1 MSTSPNQA
9 SRSTPK
15 RTGAAA
21 SKAAVAPA
29 GFSVHP
35 RDIWRMFL
43 ERWWVGALVAV
54 PAVVAFIVFQPKP
67 EVVYQTEASL
77 LFETRANKVLPVQ
90 AVVDTTV
97 TRDAELNVHLE
108 QIRSQTFFEALQ
120 ASFTADEIDK
130 IQRPYRDPE
139 RPDAPPPS
147 LAAIIGPRVKVYARK
162 GTTIMGI
169 SIFHRDPEAAA
180 LIANRYARKYIDF
193 NIDLAMTGTNSAIV
207 FLRNQA
213 EDTRKEVEEA
223 ERNLQQYRAKY
234 NMAALG
240 ENQNVVL
247 KKVASLGESLVG
259 AQLNL
264 VSLQE
269 QLDKVETYLRENR
282 DLQEISYI
290 NGFGGIAATRNQIDG
305 LLAARRH
312 LEERY
317 LEEHPKMKDNAL
329 ALDNARKHLAADID
343 LAIADL
349 RTRTAFAASYVAKL
363 KTELASAENDARA
376 LDKISV
382 DYKFLEQF
390 ARTKQD
396 TYRAIMNRLNDANI
410 SAQMENTNIKVF
422 DRAYIPSSPINRG
435 KGQIAAKA
443 GALGVLLLF
452 SLPLGLG
459 FLDTRIKSTSDIED
473 KLQTRLLAGVRLFKN
488 IPTQQHATVFRDGS
502 DDALVEC
509 YRGLYSEIELRSDI
523 PTPKVLLVA
532 SSVPG
537 EGKSV
542 TSANLAAVF
551 AAHGRRT
558 LIVDC
563 DFRRPS
569 QHRLF
574 GVPNDR
580 GVLRWAQDH
589 RLPDLATAEEEDLG
603 IRLLSPNLHLLS
615 AGGAVKKPTE
625 IIERLAVSPLFDRL
639 KRSFDIVILD
649 TPPSAV
655 FPDALLLARHAAEVI
670 YVTKFKTV
678 RRSLVKKTLAKYD
691 ETGAYV
697 LGVVLNQLPRSRVL
711 SYDYDGYGAYGKD
724 YYQAYGEKESTK
736 A

>member
-1 MSTSPNQA
+1 
-9 SRSTPK
+9 
-15 RTGAAA
+15 
-21 SKAAVAPA
+21 
-29 GFSVHP
+29 
-35 RDIWRMFL
+35 MFL
-43 ERWWVGALVAV
+43 ERWWIGAIT
-54 PAVVAFIVFQPKP
+54 AVVAVVLFVVFQPTP
-67 EVVYQTEASL
+67 EIVYQTEASL
-77 LFETRANKVLPVQ
+77 LFETRQNKVLPVQ

-97 TRDAELNVHLE
+97 TRDVELNIHLE

-120 ASFTADEIDK
+120 ASFTPDEVEK
-130 IQRPYRDPE
+130 IQRPYRDPQN
-139 RPDAPPPS
+139 PSAPPPS
-147 LAAIIGPRVKVYARK
+147 LGSILASRVRVYARK
-162 GTTIMGI
+162 NTTIMGI
-169 SIFHRDPEAAA
+169 VVTHRDPEAAA

-247 KKVASLGESLVG
+247 KKVGSLGESLVG

-264 VSLQE
+264 VTLE
-269 QLDKVETYLRENR
+269 AQLEKVENYLRSGG
-282 DLQEISYI
+282 DLREISFI
-290 NGFGGIAATRNQIDG
+290 NNFGGIAATRGQIEQ
-305 LLAARRH
+305 LLGARRL

-317 LEEHPKMKDNAL
+317 LAEHPRMKDNAL
-329 ALDNARKHLAADID
+329 ALDIARKQLATDLD

-349 RTRTAFAASYVAKL
+349 RTRTTFARDYVAKL
-363 KTELASAENDARA
+363 KAELATSENDARA

-382 DYKFLEQF
+382 DYKFLEQY

-422 DRAYIPSSPINRG
+422 DRAYIPSTPINRS

-443 GALGVLLLF
+443 AAIGALLLF

-459 FLDTRIKSTSDIED
+459 FLDTRIKSATDVED
-473 KLQTRLLAGVRLFKN
+473 KLQAHLLAGIRVFKDV
-488 IPTQQHATVFRDGS
+488 PPAQHATVFRDGT
-502 DDALVEC
+502 DDALTES
-509 YRGLYSEIELRSDI
+509 YRGLYSEIELRSNI
-523 PTPKVLLVA
+523 APPKVILVT

-558 LIVDC
+558 LIIDC

-574 GVPNDR
+574 GLANDR
-580 GVLRWAQDH
+580 GILRWGQSH
-589 RLPDLATAEEEDLG
+589 SLPDLNSADEEDLG
-603 IRLLSPNLHLLS
+603 VRSLSPNLFLLT

-625 IIERLAVSPLFDRL
+625 IIERLAASPLIERL
-639 KRSFDIVILD
+639 RRSFDIIIVD
-649 TPPSAV
+649 TPPAAV
-655 FPDALLLARHAAEVI
+655 FPDALLLARHAAEVV

-678 RRSLVKKTLAKYD
+678 RRSVVKKALAKFED
-691 ETGAYV
+691 TGVQA
-697 LGVVLNQLPRSRVL
+697 LGIVLNQLPHSRML

-724 YYQAYGEKESTK
+724 YYQAYGEETK

>member
-1 MSTSPNQA
+1 
-9 SRSTPK
+9 
-15 RTGAAA
+15 
-21 SKAAVAPA
+21 
-29 GFSVHP
+29 
-35 RDIWRMFL
+35 MFL
-43 ERWWVGALVAV
+43 ERWWIGAIVAV
-54 PAVVAFIVFQPKP
+54 PLVVLFILLQDKP
-67 EVVYQTEASL
+67 EIVYQTEASL

-90 AVVDTTV
+90 AIVDTTV
-97 TRDAELNVHLE
+97 TRDVELNVHLE

-120 ASFTADEIDK
+120 TSFSADEIEK

-139 RPDAPPPS
+139 KPSAPPPS
-147 LAAIIGPRVKVYARK
+147 LASILGPRVRVYARK
-162 GTTIMGI
+162 NTTIMGI
-169 SIFHRDPEAAA
+169 SVTHRDPEAAA

-213 EDTRKEVEEA
+213 EETRKEVEEA

-247 KKVASLGESLVG
+247 KKVASLGETLVG

-264 VSLQE
+264 VNLSA
-269 QLDKVETYLRENR
+269 QLDKVETYLKEGR
-282 DLQEISYI
+282 DLKEISFI
-290 NGFGGIAATRNQIDG
+290 NSFGGIAGARSQIDQ
-305 LLAARRH
+305 LLAARRQ

-317 LEEHPKMKDNAL
+317 LEEHPRMKDNAL
-329 ALDNARKHLAADID
+329 ALDIARRQLAAD
-343 LAIADL
+343 LESAIADL
-349 RTRTAFAASYVAKL
+349 RTRTAFARDYVAKL
-363 KTELASAENDARA
+363 KTELAAAEDDARA

-410 SAQMENTNIKVF
+410 SAQMENTNIKIF
-422 DRAYIPSSPINRG
+422 DRAYISSTPINRS
-435 KGQIAAKA
+435 KSQIAAKA
-443 GALGVLLLF
+443 AALGLLVLF
-452 SLPLGLG
+452 GLPLGIGL
-459 FLDTRIKSTSDIED
+459 LDTRIKAASDIED
-473 KLQTRLLAGVRLFKN
+473 KIGSHLLAGVRLFKN
-488 IPTQQHATVFRDGS
+488 VPEHQHATAFRDAV
-502 DDALVEC
+502 DDAVTEV

-523 PTPKVLLVA
+523 PSPKILLV
-532 SSVPG
+532 SSSIPG

-558 LIVDC
+558 LLVDC

-569 QHRLF
+569 LHRMFAL
-574 GVPNDR
+574 PNDR
-580 GVLRWAQDH
+580 GILRWAQTH
-589 RLPDLATAEEEDLG
+589 TLPDLAASEEEDLG
-603 IRLLSPNLHLLS
+603 IRLLSPNFHLLT
-615 AGGAVKKPTE
+615 AGGAIKKPTE
-625 IIERLAVSPLFDRL
+625 IIERLASSPLMDRL

-649 TPPSAV
+649 TPPAGV

-670 YVTKFKTV
+670 YVTKFGTV
-678 RRSLVKKTLAKYD
+678 RRSVVKKTLAKFG

-697 LGVVLNQLPRSRVL
+697 LGVVLNQLPRSRVM

-724 YYQAYGEKESTK
+724 YYKAYGEEESK
-736 A
+736 PSA